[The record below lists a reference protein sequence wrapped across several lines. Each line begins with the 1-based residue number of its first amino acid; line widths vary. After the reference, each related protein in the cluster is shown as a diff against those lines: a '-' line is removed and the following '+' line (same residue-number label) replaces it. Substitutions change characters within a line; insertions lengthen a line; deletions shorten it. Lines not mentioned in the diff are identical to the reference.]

1 MHLFMKFPFKTLFV
15 RMEYNNN
22 EDSQINESIDGKQQ
36 LPDILI
42 ELIKL
47 GFSAN
52 KGLIKKIFIK

>member
-1 MHLFMKFPFKTLFV
+1 MKFPFKTLFV